1 MDHYVDDFDKLY
13 LNHQVQIYLLVH
25 LTRLMHGVCRTWS
38 QSLHP
43 VYMLL
48 TFMGYII
55 ERRQPA
61 SWHDSTPQCVHT
73 IHNSVGPNFLLGIRS
88 VGDACISH
96 QAIPCAPWTATS
108 VLK

>member
-73 IHNSVGPNFLLGIRS
+73 IHNSVGPNFCLVYARRVMHASPTKPFLVHRGQPLRY
-88 VGDACISH
+88 
-96 QAIPCAPWTATS
+96 
-108 VLK
+108 